1 MLGNKCDH
9 VDRDRKRL
17 EGEREALGVEIGELK
32 AEARENRKKNQTLS
46 IRNNQLQTERDRI
59 TSLRKEAE
67 YEKNLTVAGVDA
79 LTREIEHL
87 RKDTD
92 QDKKKIIDLIRF
104 RDMMSKSIKKAEGE
118 NYRNKDEIQKKN
130 TEIGM
135 LKQ

>member
-1 MLGNKCDH
+1 MD
-9 VDRDRKRL
+9 
-17 EGEREALGVEIGELK
+17 ISELK
-32 AEARENRKKNQTLS
+32 AEAREIKKENKTLS
-46 IRNNQLQTERDRI
+46 RLKNGLQNDKDRI
-59 TSLRKEAE
+59 TRLRKEAE
-67 YEKNLTVAGVDA
+67 YEKNLTVIGVNA

-104 RDMMSKSIKKAEGE
+104 RDVMSESIKKAEDE